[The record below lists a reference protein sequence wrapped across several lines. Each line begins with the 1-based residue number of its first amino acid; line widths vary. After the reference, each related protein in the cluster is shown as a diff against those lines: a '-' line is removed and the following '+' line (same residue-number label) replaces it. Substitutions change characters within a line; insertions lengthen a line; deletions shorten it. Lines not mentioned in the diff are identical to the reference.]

1 MLTLC
6 LVFPHRYTVLSPAPC
21 DPAHPEADPSELFDA
36 KLLSAWSKQEIDFDS
51 PMFPSNGPFLRHV
64 LVSTGKRDWPH
75 DIASVQGTLAELY
88 SKWAEEEPKNV
99 AASTAMDGDG
109 SDGEVGPTLPAGCWR
124 TSPGAPDRPS
134 RLLIGNS
141 SQVSTSH
148 HSHGQSVMLLP
159 DYEVLCDVQDA
170 TDSASSSTSSATT
183 AARNAYDAYVSPS
196 ASSPS
201 SSSSSDAAASS
212 TSASLRAA
220 RKDGV
225 RRYVLPYKAIVVL
238 CSHKKRDARC
248 GISAPLLA
256 DVFRRHAEAAGWE
269 VDERGDDVGH
279 HHSPSMKGDVEEDGD
294 ESSLQWSE
302 EGLVTNRG
310 WGYVHDS
317 PSPAEH
323 SPDEQ
328 SRLWRK
334 TLHFSS
340 PSSSSSSSPSTPGST
355 LPSPPA
361 PTLGIFHTSHIG
373 KHKFA
378 GNVMVYLPNRAGVWY
393 GRVDPL
399 GGGAGQVWEQTILK
413 GRIIPEF
420 LRLGI
425 NLWRGGGVGADAE
438 GEEGAADEE
447 TEQKRVSGSVGE
459 LKAAAGEQPGILRW

>member
-1 MLTLC
+1 
-6 LVFPHRYTVLSPAPC
+6 
-21 DPAHPEADPSELFDA
+21 
-36 KLLSAWSKQEIDFDS
+36 
-51 PMFPSNGPFLRHV
+51 MFPSNGPFLRHV

-75 DIASVQGTLAELY
+75 DIASVKGTLAELY
-88 SKWAEEEPKNV
+88 SKWAEEEPKTLARN
-99 AASTAMDGDG
+99 SAMNGNGNGNG
-109 SDGEVGPTLPAGCWR
+109 SEAEAEAGPTLPAGCWR

-170 TDSASSSTSSATT
+170 TGSTASSSSAAET
-183 AARNAYDAYVSPS
+183 AARNAYEAYVSPS
-196 ASSPS
+196 ASSNS
-201 SSSSSDAAASS
+201 SSSSA
-212 TSASLRAA
+212 TSNSPTALRAA

-279 HHSPSMKGDVEEDGD
+279 HHSSSASREDDD

-302 EGLVTNRG
+302 EGIVTNRG

-317 PSPAEH
+317 PSPTGLT
-323 SPDEQ
+323 PDEQ

-334 TLHFSS
+334 TLHVSS
-340 PSSSSSSSPSTPGST
+340 PSSPIASGSN

-373 KHKFA
+373 KHKYA

-399 GGGAGQVWEQTILK
+399 GGGAGQVWEQTILQ
-413 GRIIPEF
+413 GRVIPEF
-420 LRLGI
+420 LRLGM
-425 NLWRGGGVGADAE
+425 NLWRGGNGGR
-438 GEEGAADEE
+438 EEDPTEVV
-447 TEQKRVSGSVGE
+447 TEQERVSGSTGE
-459 LKAAAGEQPGILRW
+459 IKAAAGEQPGILRW